1 LLNKLPVP
9 VPLFTQNE
17 QLFTQGKFLQDWPPR
32 QFYLIST
39 KFLEGNLPMS
49 LFKKPQQ
56 PQSET

>member
-17 QLFTQGKFLQDWPPR
+17 QLFTQGKFLQDCPPR

-39 KFLEGNLPMS
+39 RSSWKATCQFLFISNTATTS
-49 LFKKPQQ
+49 V
-56 PQSET
+56 